1 MLRLTTLLVLLTL
14 AGCASTVTFSSRT
27 SPTSPEL
34 ATVVGQMDRSEGVF
48 NWRDF
53 VLIAVDDKPVS
64 HGFLSDTRD
73 TVVRVEAGEH
83 RFVVEAGFNTGF
95 GGSGPYEAIVLLT
108 ASVEKGKMYRV
119 NGAVRDN
126 LYFVWLEDPTTGA
139 RVSQEASAPYSMS
152 SSRDTYIPIYIPQ

>member
-1 MLRLTTLLVLLTL
+1 MLRLTALLVLLSL

-27 SPTSPEL
+27 SPEL
-34 ATVVGQMDRSEGVF
+34 ATVVGQMDREGAF
-48 NWRDF
+48 NWRAF
-53 VLIAVDDKPVS
+53 VLVAVDDKPVS

-83 RFVVEAGFNTGF
+83 RFVVQAGFNTGF
-95 GGSGPYEAIVLLT
+95 GGPGPYEAIVLLM
-108 ASVEKGKMYRV
+108 ASVEKGKTYRV

-139 RVSQEASAPYSMS
+139 RVSQEASAPYSVS
-152 SSRDTYIPIYIPQ
+152 SSRDTYIPIYIPP

>member
-1 MLRLTTLLVLLTL
+1 MLRLTTSLVLLTL
-14 AGCASTVTFSSRT
+14 AGCASTVTFSSR
-27 SPTSPEL
+27 TSPEL

-53 VLIAVDDKPVS
+53 VLVAVDDKPVS

-108 ASVEKGKMYRV
+108 ASVEKGKTYRV

-152 SSRDTYIPIYIPQ
+152 TRDTYIPIYIPQ